1 VLLFHLFFDY
11 HAGMEIRKRA
21 GEVGQGDNICS
32 GPIDY
37 SVISYFAVE
46 EGLGSPEKRKMN
58 TK

>member
-1 VLLFHLFFDY
+1 
-11 HAGMEIRKRA
+11 MEIRKRA